1 MSSQT
6 IHPFGDLLRAYRLG
20 AGLTQE
26 ALAERASMSV
36 RGIQDIERGL
46 VRPLRGTLRRL
57 AAALPLPPEGHAE
70 FEAFGTVVTRRERPT
85 TPSPAL
91 PGLPA
96 PATPLIGR
104 DAEVIAVAALL
115 RRRGLRLLTLTGP
128 GGVGKTRVALQAA
141 RTAADHFAAVAFVDL
156 EALRDP
162 DLLRTVL
169 AQALGVRVPS
179 GQSQMGAIL
188 DALREAR
195 LLLVLDGFEHLLA
208 AATLVSELL
217 AGCAE
222 LTVLVTSRAALQLR
236 GEHVTPV
243 TPLATPPMGEQP
255 PTRAGERTV
264 DSVMGYPAV
273 ALFLDRARAV
283 DPDFALTAIN
293 APTVAAICTQLD
305 GLPLAIELAAARV
318 RLLSPR
324 ALLERLDRCLQ
335 ILTSGGRDLPAR
347 QQTLRAT
354 IDWSYELLMPQEQ
367 ALLAQLAIFA
377 GGWSIEAAEAI
388 CATAAGPDSLA
399 VLDALASLAD
409 QSLIRRET
417 GGGGVVARF
426 DMLSAIRAYALE
438 RLAAAGMPDLPAR
451 HASFYLN
458 LAERAAGSQ
467 RGSGQAA
474 AFAELA
480 ANYDNLNSALGWACA
495 TQDASLPLSGDPE
508 GSGWQL
514 GARLAVSLLDFW
526 YLRGFWREGLSWLDQ
541 LLPREGQAAIQ
552 IELFCGASRLAAAMG
567 EYARALALAEAGGRL
582 ADPGDAPGGT
592 ALTEAAIGRAA
603 GYLGQHERA
612 AAALH
617 TACDLAELAGDRWA
631 LASTLV
637 DLCGLARAQGDLPQA
652 RAYAERGLVV
662 FRAIG
667 APGGVAD
674 ALQAAGELAGDR
686 GEYGLG
692 ARLHGESLSLRRGL
706 GDRQGTAAALIQLGH
721 LARARGD
728 HAGALDVYSEGLG
741 MLRALGEREGVA
753 RCFEGMALVL
763 CAQGHPERGARLL
776 GAATALHSTGDTS
789 PVPAPLGDEAFAA
802 GRMVG
807 ATLSFDQAIGY
818 ALGMASAAG

>member
-474 AFAELA
+474 AFA
-480 ANYDNLNSALGWACA
+480 G
-495 TQDASLPLSGDPE
+495 
-508 GSGWQL
+508 
-514 GARLAVSLLDFW
+514 
-526 YLRGFWREGLSWLDQ
+526 
-541 LLPREGQAAIQ
+541 
-552 IELFCGASRLAAAMG
+552 
-567 EYARALALAEAGGRL
+567 
-582 ADPGDAPGGT
+582 
-592 ALTEAAIGRAA
+592 IGRQ
-603 GYLGQHERA
+603 LRQPE
-612 AAALH
+612 
-617 TACDLAELAGDRWA
+617 
-631 LASTLV
+631 
-637 DLCGLARAQGDLPQA
+637 
-652 RAYAERGLVV
+652 
-662 FRAIG
+662 FR
-667 APGGVAD
+667 V
-674 ALQAAGELAGDR
+674 
-686 GEYGLG
+686 
-692 ARLHGESLSLRRGL
+692 
-706 GDRQGTAAALIQLGH
+706 
-721 LARARGD
+721 
-728 HAGALDVYSEGLG
+728 GLG
-741 MLRALGEREGVA
+741 MRDSGCLAPALRRSRGQWLATRCPPCRLPPGFLVPA
-753 RCFEGMALVL
+753 RFLARRFIL
-763 CAQGHPERGARLL
+763 ARPAAPARGAGRDPDRVVLRCQSA
-776 GAATALHSTGDTS
+776 GCGHGRVCAGSGSGGGRRSPRRSRRRSGRHRADRGGDRPGCGVSGPARTGGGRAPHS
-789 PVPAPLGDEAFAA
+789 
-802 GRMVG
+802 M
-807 ATLSFDQAIGY
+807 
-818 ALGMASAAG
+818 